1 MIYVPE
7 CGLPPPIECIR
18 RRCCVTDR
26 TWASALPFLFCATLA
41 TSKFGVREWRASRG
55 PPRYPGSPFR
65 CVGRAPRSGGHAPD
79 AGCLRHP
86 HPNATLF
93 GVVIVPADGTRAA
106 TVKKRRLRYVAAFVG
121 QLSDKTLLASIL
133 LTGVSE
139 RIAQWRIEKLR
150 ADPIR

>member
-1 MIYVPE
+1 VVRPGILGRPFDAWDA
-7 CGLPPPIECIR
+7 R
-18 RRCCVTDR
+18 RV
-26 TWASALPFLFCATLA
+26 A
-41 TSKFGVREWRASRG
+41 RA
-55 PPRYPGSPFR
+55 
-65 CVGRAPRSGGHAPD
+65 HAPD

-121 QLSDKTLLASIL
+121 QLSDKTLLASISL
-133 LTGVSE
+133 RGVSE

-150 ADPIR
+150 ADLIR